1 MRPECEAS
9 VAGQAYE
16 GGIERV
22 VGTHNPFPGQS
33 HRNVLAQYQRARE
46 MFLDSDCGA
55 MLTVEHDVALPAG
68 GIGRL
73 VEALGGGGAGEQRG
87 KGAGEIGVA
96 VGVYMLRKG

>member
-73 VEALGGGGAGEQRG
+73 VEALGGGGAGGQRG
-87 KGAGEIGVA
+87 
-96 VGVYMLRKG
+96 